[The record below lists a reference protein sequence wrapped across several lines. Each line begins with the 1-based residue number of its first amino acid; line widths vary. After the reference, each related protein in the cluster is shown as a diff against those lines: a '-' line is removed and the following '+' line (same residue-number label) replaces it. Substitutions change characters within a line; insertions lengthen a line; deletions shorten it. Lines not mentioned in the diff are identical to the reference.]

1 VLLSEEKPSSISR
14 RFAAGAMFLPFHN
27 SARYC
32 HNVMPLHAREKIGR
46 NDACPCGSGKKY
58 KHCCLP
64 GYAPSID
71 HAWTR
76 QHEESERLTREIT
89 RFALRK
95 FGERIYE
102 AWQDFN
108 MRDVPKPLEEAADER
123 QIFMPYFLFQWNP
136 DARRTTAR
144 GRGGAVARWYMLE
157 KSKQLTAMERMFL
170 EQATTQPLS
179 FYEVVWNEPG
189 ERVLVRDVLIG
200 GETEVIERSGTRDLR
215 PGDLLFAQIWYEP
228 ELAVF
233 GSSAPIRIPPDK
245 KIEVIELRKEL
256 KKRVAKQNRYLTP
269 HDLLRYADLI
279 RATYLDIRDR
289 LFLPPV
295 LCNTDGDPLLF
306 HTLAFRIESAE
317 AAFDALAPLAVGRSR
332 EELLDDAE
340 LGDDGKLRK
349 VDIDWIRGG
358 NRKFKT
364 WDNTILGHIKIS
376 DEHVIA
382 EVNSENRAM
391 RLRKE
396 IEKRL
401 GSLAVHESTV
411 AQTLEEMRKNTPQ
424 EKAEDA
430 DLRDAEMTA
439 MLRDPEVKKQLQ
451 AVMQKQVE
459 SWIHEKIPALGGRMP
474 MEAVRDPDGKEMVE
488 ALLLDWERRDE
499 KDVSP
504 NQIRPDIGVLRRLLN
519 LAPRVC

>member
-1 VLLSEEKPSSISR
+1 
-14 RFAAGAMFLPFHN
+14 
-27 SARYC
+27 
-32 HNVMPLHAREKIGR
+32 MPLHAREKIGR
-46 NDACPCGSGKKY
+46 NDSCPCGSGKKY

-71 HAWTR
+71 HVWAR
-76 QHEESERLTREIT
+76 QHEESDRLTREVT

-95 FGERIYE
+95 FGGRIYE

-123 QIFMPYFLFQWNP
+123 QIFMPYFLFQWTP
-136 DARRTTAR
+136 DGRSTVAR
-144 GRGGAVARWYMLE
+144 GQGGVVARWYMLE

-179 FYEVVWNEPG
+179 FYEVIWNEPG
-189 ERVLVRDVLIG
+189 ERVQVRDVLIG
-200 GETEVIERSGTRDLR
+200 GETEVIERSGSRDLK

-245 KIEVIELRKEL
+245 KIEVIELRKKL
-256 KKRVAKQNRYLTP
+256 KRRIAKQNRYLTP

-279 RATYLDIRDR
+279 RGTYLDIRDR
-289 LFLPPV
+289 LFAPPV

-306 HTLAFRIESAE
+306 HRLTFRIESAE
-317 AAFDALAPLAVGRSR
+317 AALDALAPLAVGRSR

-340 LGDDGKLRK
+340 LSDDGKLRK
-349 VDIDWIRGG
+349 VDIDWIKEG

-364 WDNTILGHIKIS
+364 WDNTIMGHIKVS
-376 DEHVIA
+376 EGLLTA
-382 EVNSENRAM
+382 EVNSESRAN

-401 GSLAVHESTV
+401 GALAIHESTLV
-411 AQTLEEMRKNTPQ
+411 QTLEEMRKNAPQ
-424 EKAEDA
+424 ESAEDKELRAA
-430 DLRDAEMTA
+430 DEA

-451 AVMQKQVE
+451 AVMQRQVE
-459 SWIHEKIPALGGRMP
+459 CWIHQKIPALGGRTP
-474 MEAVRDPDGKEMVE
+474 LEAVRDPDGKEMVE

-499 KDVSP
+499 RDVSP
-504 NQIRPDIGVLRRLLN
+504 NQIRPDIGALRRLLS
-519 LAPRVC
+519 LEPQAS